1 MPRPH
6 GELKPDQKASDPHR
20 AALCPGINSRSMKRA
35 LMPILAAMLLTGS
48 QGCQPKP
55 QPGTKPAASA
65 AKAQVGSSNDLEFS
79 DPCATQLHDI
89 SGAMLLCYALNR
101 RLPDHLQD
109 LASFADADQQLIF
122 TCPVSHQPY
131 VYVPEGLASP
141 TRDRRLV
148 LYDASPVHN
157 HTRWAILMRP
167 AGPGQTAAAWVVQ
180 LTEPMLQLYLP
191 ANVPPLK

>member
-6 GELKPDQKASDPHR
+6 GESQRNQKASDPHR
-20 AALCPGINSRSMKRA
+20 AASRPGVISRSMKRA
-35 LMPILAAMLLTGS
+35 VAPILAAALLV
-48 QGCQPKP
+48 GCQPKP
-55 QPGTKPAASA
+55 QPGTKPADPVS
-65 AKAQVGSSNDLEFS
+65 KAQSNSGNGLEFN
-79 DPCATQLHDI
+79 DPCAAQMHDI

-109 LASFADADQQLIF
+109 LATFADADQQLVF

-141 TRDRRLV
+141 TSDRRLV
-148 LYDASPVHN
+148 LYDAAPVHH

-167 AGPGQTAAAWVVQ
+167 AGPGQTPAAWVVQ

-191 ANVPPLK
+191 TNVPPLK